1 MNEESAKSFQD
12 SLFKALNLFNNHEW
26 YEAHDA
32 FEEIWN
38 SVDGDERQVIQG
50 ILQVSVSQFH
60 LSKGNLNGATILL
73 GEGLGRIKTR
83 TKINLGIDLLMYT
96 SGTSSFRDK
105 VFKRE
110 VTLNHQYPF
119 DLGVIWSDPP
129 RKMICLEPWTSPR
142 NSFVDGFRNIMIPS
156 KDSISLNASIQIKSL
171 K

>member
-1 MNEESAKSFQD
+1 MNEKNINNFED
-12 SLFKALNLFNNHEW
+12 SLLVALNLFNNHQW

-83 TKINLGIDLLMYT
+83 TDINLGIDLV
-96 SGTSSFRDK
+96 SFCRSLEDLLIKLQYKEIPNENDK
-105 VFKRE
+105 
-110 VTLNHQYPF
+110 P
-119 DLGVIWSDPP
+119 I
-129 RKMICLEPWTSPR
+129 
-142 NSFVDGFRNIMIPS
+142 
-156 KDSISLNASIQIKSL
+156 L
-171 K
+171 KAL